1 MRLFDKIFGARTEEK
16 KIRAQYKDAKYFMS
30 QIERC
35 DRFIESDKQNE
46 IEYLK
51 SHDRLNS
58 FHYLSSVTI
67 RLKKIENIYSR
78 GEDINKLVIIFKEAT
93 NFFSKGWSE
102 HYQGYPLLLQ
112 MVSFAILL
120 DVEDGEMK
128 KIKDFLKKA
137 EESSIEEIWKPDSLV
152 YFLIGENTER
162 TGDTPYQKL
171 YEISKL
177 SKPEAESA
185 IEKYL
190 DKWYGMHKDDPWYN
204 THLRDKGYSGYWA
217 WEVGAFV
224 KVMGLDDSRFKDN
237 IYYPYDMVHWKE

>member
-1 MRLFDKIFGARTEEK
+1 MGFFNKIFGGTVEPKKLRTQFKNEKHFLEEIRFFRKMIKIYEEDDRK
-16 KIRAQYKDAKYFMS
+16 KL
-30 QIERC
+30 
-35 DRFIESDKQNE
+35 QNGGT
-46 IEYLK
+46 I
-51 SHDRLNS
+51 SGQN
-58 FHYLSSVTI
+58 YLSYC
-67 RLKKIENIYSR
+67 RKFLKVIECEYSL
-78 GEDINKLVIIFKEAT
+78 GKDNVEHDFKEAVS
-93 NFFSKGWSE
+93 FFSKGWSE

-137 EESSIEEIWKPDSLV
+137 EESSIEEIWKPDSLI

-204 THLRDKGYSGYWA
+204 THLPDKGYSGYWA

-237 IYYPYDMVHWKE
+237 IYYPYDMVHRKE